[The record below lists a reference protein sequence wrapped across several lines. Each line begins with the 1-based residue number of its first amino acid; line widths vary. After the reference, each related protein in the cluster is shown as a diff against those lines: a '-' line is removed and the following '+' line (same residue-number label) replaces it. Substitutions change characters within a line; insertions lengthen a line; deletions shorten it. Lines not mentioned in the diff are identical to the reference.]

1 MGKPTEKTSG
11 RKLEEATFPLISEI
25 RDLVRKARL
34 AVAQNISTI
43 QVVTNFEIG
52 RRIVEH
58 EQQGDPKAGYGKQT
72 IQELSH
78 QLTEEFGR
86 GFSKRNLEYMR
97 RFYLEYCET
106 APRAAS
112 GVSDAAVS
120 VGQPNLRRHRL
131 RNSPPGSLSAGLTT
145 SS

>member
-34 AVAQNISTI
+34 AVAQNINTI

-72 IQELSH
+72 IQELSR
-78 QLTEEFGR
+78 QLNEEFGTGWDITPR
-86 GFSKRNLEYMR
+86 VPRKNPELEL
-97 RFYLEYCET
+97 FPSYLYKQP
-106 APRAAS
+106 AYFLL
-112 GVSDAAVS
+112 VS
-120 VGQPNLRRHRL
+120 QPGERVFQKK
-131 RNSPPGSLSAGLTT
+131 S
-145 SS
+145 